1 VDEIQ
6 RITYPKKKLFTVT
19 LSPNAGTDRYPADDV
34 NLSIPLSGFYVD
46 NRSDYTIWV
55 NWDDDAGTS
64 GSIPIDSGDAPF
76 DIGEVVN
83 LFVSV
88 YCASDATDD
97 VIVHGYYEEF
107 DKEQVKQIFTPT
119 PVAPVIPGVSP
130 VVEVEVSPHIV
141 PLFPTVIKDKNI
153 FKMWYYC
160 YTKEGWKLFYS
171 TSEDGIKWKKHGMAS
186 EVE

>member
-6 RITYPKKKLFTVT
+6 RITYPKRKLFTVT

-55 NWDDDAGTS
+55 NWDEKASTS
-64 GSIPIDSGDAPF
+64 GSIPIDSASR

-83 LFVSV
+83 LFISV
-88 YCASDATDD
+88 YCENNATDD
-97 VIVHGYYEEF
+97 VIVHGYYEDF
-107 DKEQVKQIFTPT
+107 NPEQIRQML
-119 PVAPVIPGVSP
+119 IPIPSIGVPPIGAISP
-130 VVEVEVSPHIV
+130 SIV
-141 PLFPTVIKDKNI
+141 PLFPAIIKDSGL

-171 TSEDGIKWKKHGMAS
+171 TSKDGISWKKHGLVS
-186 EVE
+186 EVA